1 MRINIFFSFPI
12 FFLLMALAYVAFGPF
27 GQTKPPLNSD
37 GLKISSNHGAKVSNS
52 ATPLM
57 PKGRFGPTA
66 KRSSAVDPRIF
77 LVDSVLRNYQ
87 SDLFFD
93 EIWPLSEHIVQ
104 EADNVGIAPSLLLAV
119 IGVESNFDPCAV
131 SPVGAK
137 GLMQV
142 MPHRI
147 LGREKAAT
155 DFAFNHHLV
164 YDPYWNISFGAAYL
178 QELIS
183 RFGSLEMALSAYN
196 RGPTRLSRQLRNR
209 TYRGCGYTR
218 KVFALQE
225 AIEQHT
231 I

>member
-1 MRINIFFSFPI
+1 MRLNIFFSFPI
-12 FFLLMALAYVAFGPF
+12 FFLLIAVAYFTVRP
-27 GQTKPPLNSD
+27 
-37 GLKISSNHGAKVSNS
+37 S
-52 ATPLM
+52 A
-57 PKGRFGPTA
+57 
-66 KRSSAVDPRIF
+66 SAVPESQMKVMKTFDQIKSKAPQSGPAKLRSGAIKRPGDNRLADPRVF
-77 LVDSVLRNYQ
+77 LVDQVLRNHQ
-87 SDLFFD
+87 SEWAD
-93 EIWPLSEHIVQ
+93 EEIRALSEHIVH
-104 EADNVGIAPSLLLAV
+104 EADNVGIPTSLLLAV

-142 MPHRI
+142 MPQRI
-147 LGREKAAT
+147 LGREKAAL

-178 QELIS
+178 QELID

-196 RGPTRLSRQLRNR
+196 RGPTRLSRQLKNR
-209 TYRGCGYTR
+209 TFRGCGYTR

-225 AIEQHT
+225 AFEQHT